1 MSETPP
7 GVYGWIDLARL
18 GRKVSTSSSTS
29 AVTTASSCSW
39 VDLGLATSQQ
49 SVAAEEEA
57 AALADTADS
66 VDMEEFLRLLREAQS
81 PLMSPSPLLLHCGE
95 EEEAGEEEGEV
106 YINTVTETG
115 DTEVTKVPM
124 GDLLWDWRS
133 SRPNIAP
140 PKQWRI
146 HRKVSSSSGKHGTEE
161 EVAEDQSYLALIFSN
176 LVSLLVGTGIGVL
189 LYKRNSWKN
198 SNIFS

>member
-1 MSETPP
+1 ME
-7 GVYGWIDLARL
+7 RL
-18 GRKVSTSSSTS
+18 GTRRRSGDHGGQTVVSDDGLERGRPREADLRPSRS
-29 AVTTASSCSW
+29 
-39 VDLGLATSQQ
+39 LGLVSSLSEVSAGGG
-49 SVAAEEEA
+49 VAHLVVVVVVDRAVAREE
-57 AALADTADS
+57 
-66 VDMEEFLRLLREAQS
+66 Q
-81 PLMSPSPLLLHCGE
+81 GE
-95 EEEAGEEEGEV
+95 EEEGEEEGEV

-115 DTEVTKVPM
+115 DTEVTKLPI

-161 EVAEDQSYLALIFSN
+161 AAEDQSYLALIFSN

>member
-39 VDLGLATSQQ
+39 VDLGLATREH

-57 AALADTADS
+57 AGLADTADS

-95 EEEAGEEEGEV
+95 EEEAGEEAAEKAAEVGE
-106 YINTVTETG
+106 
-115 DTEVTKVPM
+115 
-124 GDLLWDWRS
+124 S
-133 SRPNIAP
+133 SLTFGSFSFCSTRPRKAP
-140 PKQWRI
+140 WN
-146 HRKVSSSSGKHGTEE
+146 G
-161 EVAEDQSYLALIFSN
+161 
-176 LVSLLVGTGIGVL
+176 
-189 LYKRNSWKN
+189 
-198 SNIFS
+198 